1 MVSIPAKDAKILP
14 QMGEEELATD
24 CTDFTDGD
32 QTAEGFNFGQGP
44 PRNSG
49 ESGRGL
55 PQSKSRRTCRQG
67 FNL

>member
-44 PRNSG
+44 P
-49 ESGRGL
+49 
-55 PQSKSRRTCRQG
+55 PQFWRKRQRTAAVQKPAHMPAR
-67 FNL
+67 F